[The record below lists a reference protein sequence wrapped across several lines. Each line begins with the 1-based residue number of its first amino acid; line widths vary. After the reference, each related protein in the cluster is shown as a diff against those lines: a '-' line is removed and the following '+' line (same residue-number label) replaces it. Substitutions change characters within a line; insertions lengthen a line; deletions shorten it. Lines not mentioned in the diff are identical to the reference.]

1 MKKLLF
7 AFGAAAVV
15 MLSMCSCEPA
25 PKKKPE
31 PVKKSSQSTPGGR
44 FVNKTVEKLQLD
56 NAKRNAEYE
65 KAAL

>member
-1 MKKLLF
+1 MRKILF

-25 PKKKPE
+25 PEKKPA
-31 PVKKSSQSTPGGR
+31 KTQAQKNPGGR

>member
-7 AFGAAAVV
+7 VFGAVAVV
-15 MLSMCSCEPA
+15 LSMCSCKKAPA
-25 PKKKPE
+25 EKKPA
-31 PVKKSSQSTPGGR
+31 KTQAQKNPGGR
-44 FVNKTVEKLQLD
+44 FVNKTVEKIQLD